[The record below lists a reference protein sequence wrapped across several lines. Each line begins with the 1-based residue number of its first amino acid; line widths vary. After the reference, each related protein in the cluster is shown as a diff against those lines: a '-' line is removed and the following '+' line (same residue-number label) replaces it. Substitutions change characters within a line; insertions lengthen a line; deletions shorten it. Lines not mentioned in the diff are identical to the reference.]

1 MSLFSS
7 SRKETYCFK
16 PRHKAKIMTSNETVS
31 QNKLTQNKKLT
42 PDKIWHR
49 CGFKG
54 KYSAWSFG
62 GNADALAKLT
72 AEGIKTATC
81 SALIFYTLEGKQ
93 LPQTGDFNIILD
105 SEGYAVCIT
114 KTTNVYVTDFKDVSK
129 EHAFKEGE
137 GNRPLEYWRSAHK
150 KFFTE
155 ELKTINRAFDEKM
168 KVVCEEFEVIG
179 L

>member
-1 MSLFSS
+1 M
-7 SRKETYCFK
+7 
-16 PRHKAKIMTSNETVS
+16 
-31 QNKLTQNKKLT
+31 
-42 PDKIWHR
+42 
-49 CGFKG
+49 
-54 KYSAWSFG
+54 
-62 GNADALAKLT
+62 T

-137 GNRPLEYWRSAHK
+137 GNRSLEILEK
-150 KFFTE
+150 
-155 ELKTINRAFDEKM
+155 RAQ
-168 KVVCEEFEVIG
+168 KVFYRRIKNDKPRV
-179 L
+179 